1 MSWSLYDWERSTWD
15 SSQETKITTCI
26 NTHTWCKLECNP
38 QRGQKWKRTKD
49 LGLDF
54 LEAPP
59 TTTHHQKRQKEKVSF
74 CVYSAFSSDVTSRK
88 HSCPEI
94 WMIAPSYR
102 LSLALSYGLIPYLP
116 LSLVCEHT
124 MVRHLPLH
132 IIRTQKNVCGKD
144 GHHRAWAEYRM
155 QIQNFFPKHFPHFH
169 WLCELKAWR
178 RQNEKLQE

>member
-94 WMIAPSYR
+94 WTIAPSYR
-102 LSLALSYGLIPYLP
+102 LSSALSYGLIPYLP

-124 MVRHLPLH
+124 MVRHQLPLH
-132 IIRTQKNVCGKD
+132 IIRTQKMFVERTVTTEHGQNTGC
-144 GHHRAWAEYRM
+144 RYRTSSLSTSP
-155 QIQNFFPKHFPHFH
+155 ISTDYVN
-169 WLCELKAWR
+169 
-178 RQNEKLQE
+178 